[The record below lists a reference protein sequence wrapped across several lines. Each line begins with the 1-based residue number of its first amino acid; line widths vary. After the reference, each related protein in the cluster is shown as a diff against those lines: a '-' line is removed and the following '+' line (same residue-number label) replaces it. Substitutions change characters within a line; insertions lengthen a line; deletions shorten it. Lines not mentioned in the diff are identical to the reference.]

1 MRGLIEEAAI
11 SVLAGTIMS
20 DEIDMLCEECGQ
32 TFSAFLHEMADKNEK
47 VVCPNCRAS
56 RDCNSPKA
64 AEPVAG
70 ARSVRRII

>member
-1 MRGLIEEAAI
+1 MRRLIGRGCDIRFGENN
-11 SVLAGTIMS
+11 MS

>member
-1 MRGLIEEAAI
+1 
-11 SVLAGTIMS
+11 MS

-32 TFSAFLHEMADKNEK
+32 TFSAFLHEMADKNAK

-70 ARSVRRII
+70 A